1 MFEPLHVSR
10 KPHLKKK
17 ICHSHAPLRHLPAVS
32 GIHLPNRDFNC
43 RGSRLRD
50 PILEGQGSCLTP
62 PGSEFTKAPTL
73 EFPPQPHANIGCICS
88 PPRQYIHTYI
98 HPYHTIP
105 YHTIY
110 SSIHTLVHS
119 YIYTFIH
126 SYSHAVIQ
134 SYIHTFIHS
143 YRQSYIH
150 AQTRT
155 HKPTLAP
162 SCTYTCRCTYV
173 YKYTYTQT

>member
-98 HPYHTIP
+98 HTSIPYHTIP
-105 YHTIY
+105 YNI
-110 SSIHTLVHS
+110 
-119 YIYTFIH
+119 FIH
-126 SYSHAVIQ
+126 SYTRTFIHLYIHTFIQSCSHTVIH
-134 SYIHTFIHS
+134 SYIHTFI
-143 YRQSYIH
+143 QTVIH
-150 AQTRT
+150 TRT
-155 HKPTLAP
+155 D
-162 SCTYTCRCTYV
+162 TYT
-173 YKYTYTQT
+173 